1 MKLIIIGF
9 FFCLN
14 FISGQN
20 KRFIYEYNF
29 SNDSTNLE
37 SKKSELLVLDTS
49 LEGSV
54 FYSNKINEI
63 DSLYNLRDPKGNP
76 PQFYPYRDVLFREII
91 INKKNNTPKLYYMG
105 GPTRNYFEVILDN
118 KIQWTIFPETKTY
131 ENYKIQKATA
141 IINKRQWEI
150 WFTKEIPL
158 NIGPYI
164 FQGLPGLII
173 IAEDLTKSQRFK
185 LVGISNIGN
194 VDLNFIPMFQNKQSE
209 SLNTKVTLTSK
220 EFKKLLINNDDHFV
234 NNVVQSTNNESE
246 VISSKFYDSSGNE
259 ISKSD
264 YIKNQRE
271 ARRAI
276 LKMNNNKLINDFKR

>member
-1 MKLIIIGF
+1 MKIILIGL

-20 KRFIYEYNF
+20 KRFIYEYTF

-173 IAEDLTKSQRFK
+173 IAEDRTKSQSFK
-185 LVGISNIGN
+185 LVGISNLGD
-194 VDLNFIPMFQNKQSE
+194 VDLNFIPMFQSKQRE
-209 SLNTKVTLTSK
+209 SLNTKVTLTPK
-220 EFKKLLINNDDHFV
+220 EFKNLLINNDDLFV
-234 NNVVQSTNNESE
+234 NNIVQLSNNESE
-246 VISSKFYDSSGNE
+246 IVSSKFYDSSGNE

-276 LKMNNNKLINDFKR
+276 LKRNNNKLINDFKR